1 MPATVRIK
9 LPPARA
15 AAPPD
20 TRKAA
25 AGCTARGLR
34 EIDHLGGLIT
44 SEDSQPSPLLQ
55 AARRLQARFGLSEST
70 AKVTAVSAGL
80 AMREVHS

>member
-1 MPATVRIK
+1 MPVTVQLK

-34 EIDHLGGLIT
+34 KIDHLGGLIT
-44 SEDSQPSPLLQ
+44 PEDSQHSPLLQ

-70 AKVTAVSAGL
+70 ATVTAISAGL